1 MAETAL
7 ITIANVR
14 TYRLVDS
21 KFDTTKFA
29 AFVQEVQRKNLR
41 GLLGDALY
49 YAFMNDARATGIYA
63 DLLNGKPYKYNN
75 ETIQYYGL
83 IPALVYWWLAIAARE
98 GDMFQTTIGAAQF
111 VNNQQQSFETSK
123 EKERIASNYMET
135 AQDYANDVIKFLNE
149 NSTDYPL
156 WETDSE
162 TNTVNFV
169 TFKI

>member
-1 MAETAL
+1 MAETSL
-7 ITIANVR
+7 ITNANVR

-21 KFDTTKFA
+21 KFDTTKFS

-49 YAFMNDARATGIYA
+49 YSFMNDSRESGIYA
-63 DLLNGKPYKYNN
+63 DLLNGKIYTYNN

-83 IPALVYWWLAIAARE
+83 IPVLVYWWLAIAARE
-98 GDMFQTTIGAAQF
+98 GDMFQTTIGAIQF
-111 VNNQQQSFETSK
+111 TNNQQQSFETAK

-135 AQDYANDVIKFLNE
+135 AQGYANDVIKFLNE
-149 NSTDYPL
+149 NSLIYPL
-156 WETDSE
+156 WVPDSE
-162 TNTVNFV
+162 TSAINFT